1 MAEMELF
8 RALACVAEAPED
20 ETQRVADALGL
31 GPLPSGSEYT
41 ETFLFQL
48 YPYASVYL
56 GAEGMMGGE
65 ARDRIAGFWRALQQT
80 PPAEP
85 DHLAVM
91 LALYAQLTELETE
104 GTDALRK
111 TQWRQ
116 ARKAFLWEH
125 LVSWLPV
132 YLKKLDDVA
141 PAFYRHWG
149 AMLREALYEE
159 MERVGAETRL
169 SMHLREPLGLAD
181 PREKGTEEF
190 LQSLL
195 APVRSG
201 MILTRADLAR
211 AARRLNLGLRLGER
225 RFILR
230 ALFSQDARAVLEWL
244 GEEASMWEEQH
255 RQNQERVGAVA
266 AAWRERA
273 ANSAA
278 LLEELKISATGLD

>member
-1 MAEMELF
+1 MK
-8 RALACVAEAPED
+8 R
-20 ETQRVADALGL
+20 
-31 GPLPSGSEYT
+31 
-41 ETFLFQL
+41 
-48 YPYASVYL
+48 
-56 GAEGMMGGE
+56 
-65 ARDRIAGFWRALQQT
+65 WR
-80 PPAEP
+80 
-85 DHLAVM
+85 
-91 LALYAQLTELETE
+91 
-104 GTDALRK
+104 
-111 TQWRQ
+111 
-116 ARKAFLWEH
+116 
-125 LVSWLPV
+125 
-132 YLKKLDDVA
+132 
-141 PAFYRHWG
+141 
-149 AMLREALYEE
+149 
-159 MERVGAETRL
+159 RVGAETRL
-169 SMHLREPLGLAD
+169 SMHLRESLGLAD

-244 GEEASMWEEQH
+244 GEEASTWEEHH
-255 RQNQERVGAVA
+255 RQNQERLGAVA